1 MTYAERQ
8 ELLKRASTVSVAVAA
23 CLVLCKFAAWWLS
36 GSVSLLAS
44 LMDSVTDIAA
54 SGVNLIAVRYAMQE
68 ADDNHHYG
76 HGKAESLSAVTQ
88 AMFIAGSSL
97 FLIVSALPRL
107 FRPMPLENNRIAIA
121 VMLFSIIMTLGLVL
135 YQRHVLR
142 QVDSQSMRADSLNYL
157 NDLLTNS
164 GVLLALVLSGL
175 FGLII
180 ADPVLA
186 ILISLFMLR
195 NVWHIIKDAISILM
209 DAALPPEEMQQI
221 EQAIASVEGAMGV
234 HRLRARKLGNWRMI
248 DMHLEFPDD
257 ISLFEAHR
265 INDEVEAAIAAC
277 FDGPCEIMIHLE
289 PVCVAHDDRYKL
301 GADPAP

>member
-1 MTYAERQ
+1 MTYAEKHD
-8 ELLKRASTVSVAVAA
+8 LLKRASMASVIVATG
-23 CLVLCKFAAWWLS
+23 LVLFKFAAWWLS
-36 GSVSLLAS
+36 DSVSLLAS

-107 FRPMPLENNRIAIA
+107 FRPSALNNDWIAIG
-121 VMLFSIIMTLGLVL
+121 VMLVSICMTLGLVL

-142 QVDSQSMRADSLNYL
+142 QIDSQSMRADSLNYL

-164 GVLLALVLSGL
+164 GVLIALILSGL
-175 FGLII
+175 FGLTI
-180 ADPVLA
+180 ADPIFA

-195 NVWHIIKDAISILM
+195 NVWQIIKDAISILM
-209 DAALPPEEMQQI
+209 DEALPPEEMEKI
-221 EQAIASVEGAMGV
+221 RLAIASIEGAVGV
-234 HRLRARKLGNWRMI
+234 HRLRARKLAHWRMI

-265 INDEVEAAIAAC
+265 INDEVEIAIAAE

-289 PVCVAHDDRYKL
+289 PICVAHDDRYKL
-301 GADPAP
+301 GAE